1 MLRAT
6 FLFLLASSL
15 LVSAN
20 ISDKR
25 NTTSARVPVDF
36 SMVISGGV
44 SLGAYESGYNWA
56 IIKALNKMHDT
67 KDFPLNPTLRSVA
80 GASAG
85 SINAFLS
92 AIYWCQRS
100 DNDEQNRVEENLF
113 FETWVDLGID
123 DLLIEGR
130 DSDNKST
137 LFSRKKLKE
146 KADKIIAHLKK
157 PVFKEECR
165 VPMGF
170 AVTKVTPI
178 IEEFQGIRIKNQSFS
193 VPLDFVVTNGKV
205 SIRNKKLD
213 NTNTQ
218 FYLAIPGIEND
229 AQKIVKVLFA
239 SSAFP
244 GAFQQV
250 KLDYIYKGKKGTG
263 YFIDGGA
270 YNNVPLD
277 LATEL
282 AANTRYFVFMD
293 PSNMRKESPRQ
304 TSKEA
309 EEIPVGFLSA
319 GFGPLGSSVEIF
331 QQMKLYEAINRYF
344 RGHPERRLLLST
356 RYFPL
361 TAGFLEHFGAFL
373 DRNFRLYDYH
383 VGVYDAVYNL
393 AAKLKKLNYFP
404 KLTQEELMDK
414 IAEVLEIPVNKDAYT
429 AYRFFKAIEFGYEPP
444 STTHRYAAIYK
455 AFDTSVPDNER
466 YTTEAFK
473 RFLANLDTRYVRFEK
488 HAFVANARRN
498 LDRWAA
504 RPLRKLVNRITTLEN
519 ERAEIYPEYT
529 ATAIGIGMGAWLLG
543 GMLKEKNG
551 WDVLPINAPVDKGKE
566 GYRNALRILPTE
578 VAADTS
584 NGGLSLGYEAYY
596 YRNIGYLDGFD
607 LKLNY
612 VLNDDIGDYLRL
624 DLDAF
629 NEYDDFLK
637 IGGGISA
644 FGNMEGRFYEP
655 DNAWGGNL
663 YLDVVDIFRLTYVH
677 RFGDVRDHNYF
688 FIGIEN
694 LPSLLYWIT
703 R

>member
-1 MLRAT
+1 MFRA
-6 FLFLLASSL
+6 LFFTLLISSL
-15 LVSAN
+15 LFSAQPTEN
-20 ISDKR
+20 NDSTR
-25 NTTSARVPVDF
+25 TRLPVDF

-56 IIKALNKMHDT
+56 VIKALNKMHDT
-67 KDFPLNPTLRSVA
+67 PDFPLDPTMRSVA

-100 DNDEQNRVEENLF
+100 DNDYENSIEDNLF
-113 FETWVDLGID
+113 FETWVNLGID
-123 DLLIEGR
+123 DLLIKGR
-130 DSDNKST
+130 DPENKST
-137 LFSRKKLKE
+137 LLSRRKLKE
-146 KADKIIAHLKK
+146 KAAKIIAHLKH
-157 PVFKEECR
+157 PVFKEECS

-178 IEEFQGIRIKNQSFS
+178 IETFQGIRIKNQSFS
-193 VPLDFVVTNGKV
+193 VPLDFTVSHGKV
-205 SIRNKKLD
+205 SIRNKD
-213 NTNTQ
+213 INNTNTQ
-218 FYLAIPGIEND
+218 FYLAIPGIERD
-229 AQKIVKVLFA
+229 ARKIVDVLFA

-244 GAFQQV
+244 GAFQQI
-250 KLDYIYKGKKGTG
+250 KLDYIYKGKRGSG

-270 YNNVPLD
+270 FNNIPLD

-282 AANTRYFVFMD
+282 AENTRYFVFMD
-293 PSNMRKESPRQ
+293 PSNMRKEPPKK
-304 TSKEA
+304 TEEK

-344 RGHPERRLLLST
+344 RGHPERRLLLSS

-393 AAKLKKLNYFP
+393 AAKLKSLGYFP
-404 KLTQEELMDK
+404 HLSQERLMDE
-414 IAEVLEIPVNKDAYT
+414 IADVLEIPKNKDAYT
-429 AYRFFKAIEFGYEPP
+429 AYRFFKAIEFGHKPP
-444 STTHRYAAIYK
+444 STANRYAAIYK
-455 AFDTSVPDNER
+455 AFDTSVPDSDR

-473 RFLANLDTRYVRFEK
+473 RFLAKLDTRYIRFKK
-488 HAFVANARRN
+488 HSFVANARRN

-519 ERAEIYPEYT
+519 ERAEIYPEYAAT
-529 ATAIGIGMGAWLLG
+529 ATGISMSAWLFG
-543 GMLKEKNG
+543 GILKEKNG
-551 WDVLPINAPVDKGKE
+551 WDVLPINAPVDRGNE
-566 GYRNALRILPTE
+566 TYRSALRLLPTE
-578 VAADTS
+578 IAADTS

-596 YRNIGYLDGFD
+596 YRNLDYIDGLDF
-607 LKLNY
+607 KLSY
-612 VLNDDIGDYLRL
+612 VLNDETGDYLRF
-624 DLDAF
+624 DADVF

-637 IGGGISA
+637 IGGGVSA
-644 FGNMEGRFYEP
+644 FGNTKGRFYDP
-655 DNAWGGNL
+655 DNAWGGNF
-663 YLDVVDIFRLTYVH
+663 YLDIIDIFRLTYVH
-677 RFGDVRDHNYF
+677 RFGESPDHNYF

-694 LPSLLYWIT
+694 LPSLIYWIT